1 MDTKLPR
8 IPPPWVVGPFLKARH
23 LLGRAYRNLVPTTA
37 RVLEGSFGLIET
49 KALGAAAQ
57 LGVADALERGQLPTD
72 ALARQVGADA
82 DALGRL
88 LRLLTSLGFFTDVE
102 GAGHGP
108 WKNNATSELLRVNH
122 PDSMRD
128 WVLFLGSDWMGT
140 IWNQLPTSVRTGGS
154 GTEAAFGLEYFDLMQ
169 QRPETGALFDAA
181 MAAASRFTAPFVC
194 AGYEF
199 GTFTRVCDV
208 GGGTGTLLASILTA
222 FPRLH
227 GVVFDLPAVVEGT
240 PKVLAERKVAD
251 RCEVVGGDF
260 FAEIPAGCDLY
271 VLQSIIHDWD
281 DESAVRILRRV
292 REAMAPDARVLLL
305 EAVVPTTPVV
315 HPTKYAD
322 LLMLVLTGRG
332 RERTEAEYRDL
343 AAQAGLR
350 LKRVVGLLAR
360 DGIELVPA

>member
-1 MDTKLPR
+1 VDSKLPK
-8 IPPPWVVGPFLKARH
+8 IPPAWVISPFLKARH
-23 LLGRAYRNLVPTTA
+23 LLGRTYRNLVPTTA

-49 KALGAAAQ
+49 KALGAAAD
-57 LGVADALERGQLPTD
+57 LGVADALRAGPLANGLLAER
-72 ALARQVGADA
+72 VGADA

-88 LRLLTSLGFFTDVE
+88 LRLLTSLGYFTDV
-102 GAGHGP
+102 GGTGSGP
-108 WKNNATSELLRVNH
+108 WKNNSTSELLRADH
-122 PDSMRD
+122 RDSMRD

-140 IWNQLPTSVRTGGS
+140 IWNELPAAVRTGGS
-154 GTEAAFGLEYFDLMQ
+154 GTEVAFGLEYFDLMRE
-169 QRPETGALFDAA
+169 RPETGELFDAA

-199 GTFTRVCDV
+199 GTFQRICDV

-227 GVVFDLPAVVEGT
+227 GVVFDLPAVVAGA
-240 PKVLAERKVAD
+240 PAVLTERKVAD
-251 RCEVVGGDF
+251 RVEVVGGDF
-260 FAEIPAGCDLY
+260 FEEVPKGCDLY
-271 VLQSIIHDWD
+271 LLQSIIHDWD

-292 REAMAPDARVLLL
+292 REAMPAEARVLLL
-305 EAVVPTTPVV
+305 EAVVPAGPVQ

-332 RERTEAEYRDL
+332 RERTEVKYRALAE
-343 AAQAGLR
+343 QAGLQ
-350 LKRVVGLLAR
+350 LHRVVNLLAR

>member
-1 MDTKLPR
+1 MDPKLPR
-8 IPPPWVVGPFLKARH
+8 IPPPWVISPFLKARH
-23 LLGRAYRNLVPTTA
+23 VLGRTYRSLVPTTA

-49 KALGAAAQ
+49 KALGAAAE
-57 LGVADALERGQLPTD
+57 LGVADALASGP
-72 ALARQVGADA
+72 LATEVLASRVGANA

-88 LRLLTSLGFFTDVE
+88 LRLLTSIGYFTDVD
-102 GAGHGP
+102 GRGTGP
-108 WKNNATSELLRVNH
+108 WRNNPTSELLRADD
-122 PDSMRD
+122 PESMRD

-140 IWNQLPTSVRTGGS
+140 IWNELPASVRTGGS
-154 GTEAAFGLEYFDLMQ
+154 GTQVAFGLEYFDLMQ

-208 GGGTGTLLASILTA
+208 GGGTGTLLASVLTA

-227 GVVFDLPAVVEGT
+227 GIVFDLPAVVAGAT
-240 PKVLAERKVAD
+240 PVLEARHVAD
-251 RCEVVGGDF
+251 RVEVVGGDF
-260 FAEIPAGCDLY
+260 FAEIPKGCDLY

-281 DESAVRILRRV
+281 DESAVRILSRV

-305 EAVVPTTPVV
+305 EAVVPTSAVQ

-332 RERTEAEYRDL
+332 RERTEADYRAL
-343 AAQAGLR
+343 AERAGLR
-350 LKRVVGLLAR
+350 LKRVVNLLAR